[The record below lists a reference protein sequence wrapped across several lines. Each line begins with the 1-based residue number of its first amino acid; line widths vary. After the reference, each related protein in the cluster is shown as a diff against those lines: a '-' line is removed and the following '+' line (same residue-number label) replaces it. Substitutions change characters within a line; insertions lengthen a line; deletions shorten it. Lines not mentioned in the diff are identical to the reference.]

1 MSKENE
7 PPGLL
12 SKIGRFVRN
21 PLTNWSDLDQPELDK
36 ESKYSKQML
45 KEMIERKRRN
55 DFVRKREFDQL
66 RKLRRREASGALDA
80 AGRPSFFQ
88 SSYTTKP
95 DDRAGTLKKIDEIEA
110 QMSQQW
116 WKTKSAPGS
125 APGRVPSG
133 AIGVGAAQSMPDP
146 RGTTEGQL
154 TPMGSSAGPT
164 SVPSGLEGSR
174 AYAQTVPA
182 GVNDD
187 IEALL
192 AATPRTSTGGGALAP
207 DMNLAPPGFN
217 AATLL
222 SDKPGFV
229 HDPDLEEAAIR
240 YANGDFTGTKE
251 GLRQAVAGQAASAA
265 REETW
270 LTFFDFHRVMGDQDG
285 FESLAIDF
293 AGRFGRSAPPWLETT
308 GAPGARLS
316 SAASGPAMPQEWV
329 CPEVLDLKAIDGL
342 VSISAGIA
350 AGETLVVRWDALQSV
365 HTTVLSRLA
374 TQFAAWC
381 ESSISLRF
389 SGVTSLEFFLRAA
402 TPSGDRKVDQAWWR
416 VRLDYLRLNG
426 QADEFEL
433 VALDFCVT
441 YEVSPPSWQRAT
453 CQFLTLADG
462 AADETMYSVVEDG
475 PADVASGAP
484 AMSAPAGFTPGNASG
499 LPPSLDHE
507 LSGELLGDPAK
518 ALQGIQ
524 AAEGQR
530 ALRVGCA
537 QLKRVDFP
545 AAGALLNW
553 AAALESRGCEVQ
565 FVQLNRLVAI
575 FFNVI
580 GINEHA
586 KVLARSH

>member
-1 MSKENE
+1 M
-7 PPGLL
+7 
-12 SKIGRFVRN
+12 
-21 PLTNWSDLDQPELDK
+21 
-36 ESKYSKQML
+36 
-45 KEMIERKRRN
+45 
-55 DFVRKREFDQL
+55 
-66 RKLRRREASGALDA
+66 
-80 AGRPSFFQ
+80 
-88 SSYTTKP
+88 
-95 DDRAGTLKKIDEIEA
+95 
-110 QMSQQW
+110 
-116 WKTKSAPGS
+116 
-125 APGRVPSG
+125 
-133 AIGVGAAQSMPDP
+133 
-146 RGTTEGQL
+146 
-154 TPMGSSAGPT
+154 
-164 SVPSGLEGSR
+164 
-174 AYAQTVPA
+174 
-182 GVNDD
+182 
-187 IEALL
+187 
-192 AATPRTSTGGGALAP
+192 
-207 DMNLAPPGFN
+207 
-217 AATLL
+217 
-222 SDKPGFV
+222 
-229 HDPDLEEAAIR
+229 
-240 YANGDFTGTKE
+240 
-251 GLRQAVAGQAASAA
+251 
-265 REETW
+265 
-270 LTFFDFHRVMGDQDG
+270 
-285 FESLAIDF
+285 
-293 AGRFGRSAPPWLETT
+293 
-308 GAPGARLS
+308 
-316 SAASGPAMPQEWV
+316 
-329 CPEVLDLKAIDGL
+329 
-342 VSISAGIA
+342 
-350 AGETLVVRWDALQSV
+350 
-365 HTTVLSRLA
+365 
-374 TQFAAWC
+374 
-381 ESSISLRF
+381 
-389 SGVTSLEFFLRAA
+389 TSLEFFLRAA